1 MSYILRFTQDLFLW
15 LCVPLSLKVSRQDK
29 YCSSCLNLIMHA
41 NKTSNN
47 CPSVTG
53 QLVALD
59 ECTCPGHELRF
70 QCTVMGGG
78 FTIWRGT
85 ALNGCSN
92 NRIQLR
98 HTQFE
103 DGLAVGQCNN
113 GAITGHGL
121 RRVGLNFT
129 SELAI
134 HLDTLSNDYEGRVVE
149 CVYVNTSH
157 ITTIGTYVITLK
169 RGIIIICTMATLIIC
184 FYKNYRALS
193 TS

>member
-1 MSYILRFTQDLFLW
+1 MPKFIILILRFTQVLFLCS
-15 LCVPLSLKVSRQDK
+15 CVPLSLKVSRQDE
-29 YCSSCLNLIMHA
+29 YCNCQSFIHAIHNNYCLHASSA
-41 NKTSNN
+41 
-47 CPSVTG
+47 TG

-59 ECTCPGHELRF
+59 ECTCPGHQLRL

-85 ALNGCSN
+85 ALSSCSN
-92 NRIQLR
+92 SRLQLR

-113 GAITGHGL
+113 GAIIGHGL
-121 RRVGLNFT
+121 RRVGLNFP

-134 HLDTLSNDYEGRVVE
+134 HLDTLSNDYEGREVE

-169 RGIIIICTMATLIIC
+169 RGI
-184 FYKNYRALS
+184 
-193 TS
+193 